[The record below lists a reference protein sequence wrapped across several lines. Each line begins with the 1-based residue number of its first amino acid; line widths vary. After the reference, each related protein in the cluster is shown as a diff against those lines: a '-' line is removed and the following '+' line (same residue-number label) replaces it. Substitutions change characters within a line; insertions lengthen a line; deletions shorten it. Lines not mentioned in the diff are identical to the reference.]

1 MKRYSLFLIGCLL
14 YFQGTYAEKQVSNQI
29 LDSKISD
36 TKVEQKTDPVEQ
48 KNTTQTMGY
57 PKSENKYINDFAKAI
72 DAVDAEKIKKAL
84 ETVEEQTGIEICVVT
99 INSINDYQGTEVNFE
114 KFATGLFNTWGI
126 GKQDKNNGVLLLAAI
141 KDRKVRIELGS
152 GYPSSHNQIAAQIIK
167 VDIVPY
173 FKQGQYSR
181 GIYEGSMAIVKNL
194 TKEVSWFDYYKWHI
208 LLWILIIICI
218 GVAIS
223 CFRSGKKGWGWGLLA
238 LVGVF
243 LLFLWSLSSSN
254 KSDGFGGGKSSGGG
268 SSGDW

>member
-1 MKRYSLFLIGCLL
+1 MSCQLVYSAK
-14 YFQGTYAEKQVSNQI
+14 TEEKP
-29 LDSKISD
+29 
-36 TKVEQKTDPVEQ
+36 TPVEQ
-48 KNTTQTMGY
+48 NNVTQMVGY
-57 PKSENKYINDFAKAI
+57 PKSENKYVNDFAKAI
-72 DAVDAEKIKKAL
+72 DSADAERIKKSL
-84 ETVEEQTGIEICVVT
+84 ESVEEQTGIEICVVT
-99 INSINDYQGTEVNFE
+99 INSISDYQGTETNFE

-167 VDIVPY
+167 TDIVPY
-173 FKQGQYSR
+173 FKQSQYSR
-181 GIYEGSMAIVKNL
+181 GIYEGSMAIIKSL
-194 TKEVSWFDYYKWHI
+194 TKETSWFDYYKWHI
-208 LLWILIIICI
+208 LLWILILICV

-238 LVGVF
+238 LIGVL